1 MLKLRLSI
9 VGYLNSLPLSW
20 GFIHNQSKDIFDYD
34 FSPPSL
40 CADQIAAGSVDVG
53 LIPAIEYQ
61 RITNLKIVP
70 NLSVASKRKV
80 RSVLLVS
87 RVPIQKV
94 RSIALD
100 KSSRTSVALLQVL
113 LKIRFKLNPLLTS
126 HEPDLRKMLY
136 HNDAALLI
144 GDSALTANITG
155 LYHYDLSEEWRNET
169 GKPFVFAFWAV
180 RTESRLTNSTQF
192 LESYHYGI
200 SHLKDIVE
208 QQSQKLVLPQKQISN
223 YLEHCIDYS
232 LDKENLEGLLLFYG
246 LANQLGITKE
256 KRELN
261 FI

>member
-1 MLKLRLSI
+1 MSRLRLSI

-40 CADQIAAGSVDVG
+40 CADQIAAGLVDVG
-53 LIPAIEYQ
+53 LIPSIEYQ
-61 RITNLKIVP
+61 RIPNLKIVP
-70 NLSVASKRKV
+70 NLSVAAKQKV
-80 RSVLLVS
+80 SSVLLVS
-87 RVPIQKV
+87 KVPIKQV

-113 LKIRFKLNPLLTS
+113 LQIRFRLNPLLTT
-126 HEPDLRKMLY
+126 HEPVLTKMLD

-144 GDSALTANITG
+144 GDPALTTDITG
-155 LYHYDLSEEWRNET
+155 LYRYDLSEEWRNET

-180 RTESRLTNSTQF
+180 RAEKKLTNSTQF

-208 QQSQKLVLPQKQISN
+208 QQSQKLSLPQKKISN

-232 LDKENLEGLLLFYG
+232 LDEENIEGLSLFYE
-246 LANQLGITKE
+246 LASQFGMTQY
-256 KRELN
+256 KREFD